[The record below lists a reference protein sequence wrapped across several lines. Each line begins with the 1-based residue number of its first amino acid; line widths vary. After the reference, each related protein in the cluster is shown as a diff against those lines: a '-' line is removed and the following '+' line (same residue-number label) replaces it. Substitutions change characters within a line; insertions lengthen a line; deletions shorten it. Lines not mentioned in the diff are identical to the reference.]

1 MSAIDRLHRQ
11 QLMREAEG
19 YLDLALI
26 FGDHWT
32 LPADVRDQLAQRALT
47 TLDRLGESAAYG
59 PQVQLLKGQALRMME
74 RYGEALAP
82 LTSAAEFEPDNI
94 DTWLALGWCYKRTGR
109 LDLAIQ
115 SLEEAL
121 EHEPG
126 SAIIHYNLA
135 CYWTLAKNKRKALTY
150 LSQALALDSSY
161 RNLIDDEH
169 DFDAI
174 RSDPAFL
181 ALTSVVV

>member
-1 MSAIDRLHRQ
+1 
-11 QLMREAEG
+11 MREAEG

-26 FGDHWT
+26 FGDQWA
-32 LPADVRDQLAQRALT
+32 LPAEARDQLASRALA
-47 TLDRLGESAAYG
+47 TLERLGDSAAYG

-74 RYGEALAP
+74 RYSEAIVP
-82 LTSAAEFEPDNI
+82 LMSAAEFEPDNI

-109 LDLAIQ
+109 LDMAIQ

-121 EHEPG
+121 DQEPG
-126 SAIIHYNLA
+126 SALIHYNLA
-135 CYWTLAKNKRKALTY
+135 CYWTLAKHKRKALSY
-150 LSQALALDSSY
+150 LSQAMSLDSSF

-169 DFDAI
+169 DFDGI
-174 RSDPAFL
+174 RSDPAFQ